1 MSRSARVKEPLW
13 ARFISPLHQCRGL
26 QSWTSGLLVIC
37 AQFFK
42 FHILLF
48 LFLNFVNLLSIWG
61 SDHLSGFVNPR
72 SSVCPRL
79 QRMRTS
85 GLDVICSSPQQ
96 TPLSPLSKCSKRTLT
111 FQTVSQFASN
121 LPTNAM
127 TQPGDGLQAGNP

>member
-1 MSRSARVKEPLW
+1 MGEIYIPPS
-13 ARFISPLHQCRGL
+13 LHQCCRL

-61 SDHLSGFVNPR
+61 PDHLSGFVNPR

-85 GLDVICSSPQQ
+85 GLDVICSIPQQ
-96 TPLSPLSKCSKRTLT
+96 TPLSKCSKRTLT
-111 FQTVSQFASN
+111 FQTVSQFAFN

-127 TQPGDGLQAGNP
+127 TQLGDGLQAGNP